1 MTYITVGQSHTDDER
16 WIEAGADAFAVH
28 IAALVYCDRQLT
40 DGRISTAMAQRV
52 SLAVSPARAKA
63 AITTLV
69 KLGFWTLD
77 GDNYLIEDYESYAF
91 PAEQIKR
98 TRERW
103 ANDKRRKQQHNI
115 GDHALCKDPKFCPA
129 IRGDSTVESGL
140 DSTTDSTADAHAYTK
155 PNSIKPNPTR
165 PEGSG
170 VGVGGSAHAATPPAR
185 REPNEQDKPAH
196 PTVCIHGVIN
206 GHIGCHE
213 CTDAARDAS

>member
-52 SLAVSPARAKA
+52 SLAVPPGRAKA
-63 AITTLV
+63 AITMLV
-69 KLGFWTLD
+69 RLGFWTLD
-77 GDNYLIEDYESYAF
+77 GDNYLIDDYESYAF

-115 GDHALCKDPKFCPA
+115 GDHELCKDPKFCPA
-129 IRGDSTVESGL
+129 IRGDSTVESGM
-140 DSTTDSTADAHAYTK
+140 DSAADSTADAHAYTK
-155 PNSIKPNPTR
+155 PNSIKPNQTR

-170 VGVGGSAHAATPPAR
+170 VGVGGSAHAATPTAR
-185 REPNEQDKPAH
+185 RELDPQGQAQPAQG
-196 PTVCIHGVIN
+196 TVCEHGVIN
-206 GHIGCHE
+206 GHY
-213 CTDAARDAS
+213 RLS